1 MLHGTN
7 SKISDV
13 PPCPDLTDL
22 DIFHV
27 ALIVDR
33 SDRSVSSPCSCF
45 RFIFRDDWIERVKRQ
60 TCLMQP
66 RVYVNWGQTSPA
78 IVGVSCWNAR
88 ERWHHSLN
96 LTVILHWIMVSR
108 RLLKALD
115 IKKFSS
121 KISIHRH
128 MKEPHFPNGR
138 IFVCNTQ
145 DEWLIYR
152 DFLILHY
159 EDETV
164 NTEMLDFSVL

>member
-13 PPCPDLTDL
+13 PPCPDVTDL
-22 DIFHV
+22 DILHV

-33 SDRSVSSPCSCF
+33 SVSSPCCCF

-88 ERWHHSLN
+88 ERRHQSLN

-108 RLLKALD
+108 RLLQALELWSSAQKSPFID
-115 IKKFSS
+115 IWRNLIFRMEESLCV
-121 KISIHRH
+121 IPRT
-128 MKEPHFPNGR
+128 NGLY
-138 IFVCNTQ
+138 IVTSLSCIWGW
-145 DEWLIYR
+145 DC
-152 DFLILHY
+152 
-159 EDETV
+159 
-164 NTEMLDFSVL
+164 